1 VLAATFACAV
11 LLAAP
16 DPASAGGSDVDAAET
31 DNPSE
36 GDATGELSDGADA
49 EQEGADPSDE
59 AGAAGESGESSGETP
74 AAGGFGTVN
83 SVTTTS
89 KVQAPPPP
97 PEESE
102 AEGPSQELTGR
113 VEIGYGRA
121 DLGNPEGLDH
131 HGLFLRGGLAFYP
144 WVSKRKIFGVGV
156 GLWGSYQGLNR
167 KLEDAD
173 IAKSEAQQILVSLS
187 FDMIIRAHQ
196 KWLSFQPTGR
206 IGVGFYSGGEEVFFA
221 NEVARVDKNR
231 RALGLGGSLAICTA
245 WDIVCLVG
253 GATYLRGLATI
264 PADLDAS
271 PRRLELWTWNA
282 SVGLDVLRIYMRA
295 TRVDT

>member
-1 VLAATFACAV
+1 MLAATFACAV

-16 DPASAGGSDVDAAET
+16 EPAPAGGSDVDGAEAGE
-31 DNPSE
+31 DPGGSDAS
-36 GDATGELSDGADA
+36 GDEA
-49 EQEGADPSDE
+49 ADPIED
-59 AGAAGESGESSGETP
+59 AGAGESETSTAETAETP
-74 AAGGFGTVN
+74 PAGGFGTVN

-89 KVQAPPPP
+89 NVQAPPPP
-97 PEESE
+97 PEASE
-102 AEGPSQELTGR
+102 AEGPSQELSAR
-113 VEIGYGRA
+113 VELGYGRA

-131 HGLFLRGGLAFYP
+131 HGLFLRGGLVFYP
-144 WVSKRKIFGVGV
+144 WVSKRKIFGVGA

-187 FDMIIRAHQ
+187 FDMIIRAHKQ
-196 KWLSFQPTGR
+196 WLSFQPTGR

-221 NEVARVDKNR
+221 NQVARVDKNR
-231 RALGLGGSLAICTA
+231 RALGVGGSLAICTA

-253 GATYLRGLATI
+253 GATYLTGLATI
-264 PADLDAS
+264 PAELDAS
-271 PRRLELWTWNA
+271 PRRLQLWTWNA
-282 SVGLDVLRIYMRA
+282 AVGLDVLRIYMRA